1 MRSNRHTLII
11 LGSLFVS
18 SLLISPVTS
27 VAQKRSDSSVA
38 GGASTRRDTIFAREA
53 DLQNRELRLR
63 LLREPGKTTTPVSEG
78 DRKLIVSQIFEDFE
92 RIQIVN
98 REMLQASD
106 NLNATAYK
114 RISTLAD
121 EMTKRAKRLK
131 SNLGIPDLVQE
142 KKDPGKAPAIDPTH
156 LKTSLQTLHVS
167 VKSFVNSPLFK
178 DPRVTDV
185 RHLENLRRDISNV
198 IEVSRTVKKVAGKL
212 H

>member
-1 MRSNRHTLII
+1 MRSYRHTLII

-27 VAQKRSDSSVA
+27 LAQKRSDSSVA
-38 GGASTRRDTIFAREA
+38 GGASSRRDAIFAREA

-63 LLREPGKTTTPVSEG
+63 LLREPGKTTTPVSED

-98 REMLQASD
+98 REMLRASD
-106 NLNATAYK
+106 NLNATSYK

-131 SNLGIPDLVQE
+131 SNLAIPDVVQE
-142 KKDPGKAPAIDPTH
+142 KKDPEKAPAIDPTH
-156 LKTSLQTLHVS
+156 LKTSLQTLSVS

-185 RHLENLRRDISNV
+185 RHLDNLRRDISNV
-198 IEVSRTVKKVAGKL
+198 IDLSRTVKKVAGKL

>member
-63 LLREPGKTTTPVSEG
+63 LLREPGKTTMPVSEG

>member
-11 LGSLFVS
+11 LGSLFVG